1 MDANIHFESF
11 YIAIATYAHAE
22 CTHTHI
28 RNAQVAID
36 KTFCTKNKTRRWI
49 CPAARL
55 SPNHPADLPS
65 RFIASTG
72 PATREQREASHLA
85 VSTAQSDAEVD
96 GGGEATGGREGM
108 SGGDA
113 TGGGDGTCGDAT
125 GGDAA
130 RHVFEHAMRAK
141 VHACRVHVTV

>member
-1 MDANIHFESF
+1 M
-11 YIAIATYAHAE
+11 YKKQ
-22 CTHTHI
+22 
-28 RNAQVAID
+28 NAPV
-36 KTFCTKNKTRRWI
+36 
-49 CPAARL
+49 
-55 SPNHPADLPS
+55 DLPGGRTVAEPPS
-65 RFIASTG
+65 GSADEVYRVGA

-85 VSTAQSDAEVD
+85 VSTAQVD